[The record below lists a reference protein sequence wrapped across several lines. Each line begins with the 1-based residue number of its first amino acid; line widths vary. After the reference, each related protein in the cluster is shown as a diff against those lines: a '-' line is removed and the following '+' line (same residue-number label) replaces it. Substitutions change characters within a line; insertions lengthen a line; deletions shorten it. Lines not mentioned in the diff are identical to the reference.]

1 MYHRT
6 IRLRYLLI
14 FVMLDILNMKLTGLT
29 NLTNYEEKGN
39 GKTIQNIVHSVIDI
53 SNRIYYYH
61 CMDNTE
67 HPKTSCVIS
76 LNIRYIIR
84 YFVIRYFVF
93 QNKLNEV
100 MSHLTLIICHTYW
113 RLKKDTESNL

>member
-67 HPKTSCVIS
+67 HPKYVTFELC
-76 LNIRYIIR
+76 Y
-84 YFVIRYFVF
+84 
-93 QNKLNEV
+93 
-100 MSHLTLIICHTYW
+100 
-113 RLKKDTESNL
+113 

>member
-1 MYHRT
+1 
-6 IRLRYLLI
+6 
-14 FVMLDILNMKLTGLT
+14 MLDILNMKLTGLT

-67 HPKTSCVIS
+67 HPI
-76 LNIRYIIR
+76 
-84 YFVIRYFVF
+84 
-93 QNKLNEV
+93 
-100 MSHLTLIICHTYW
+100 
-113 RLKKDTESNL
+113 